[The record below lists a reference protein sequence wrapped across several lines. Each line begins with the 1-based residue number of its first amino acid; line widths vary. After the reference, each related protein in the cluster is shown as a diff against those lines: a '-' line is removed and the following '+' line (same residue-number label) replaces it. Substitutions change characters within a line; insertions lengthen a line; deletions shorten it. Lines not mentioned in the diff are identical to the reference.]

1 MNDFE
6 KIEEATDSALFE
18 FWRAIVKAFPQSDSG
33 DIDPLLDFEFNQKA
47 REIVEQWYQW
57 NVADRFENN

>member
-6 KIEEATDSALFE
+6 RIERATESAVFE
-18 FWRAIVKAFPQSDSG
+18 FWRAVADLFPEANSG

-47 REIVEQWYQW
+47 EEIVGQWFRW
-57 NVADRFENN
+57 NVATQERE